1 MATKFLE
8 VWLNGCG
15 WCFVKFY
22 PAFFSRRNNEFMMV
36 INANPG
42 SRTQVEQAESILEV
56 VAARH
61 SSDSHIATI
70 IYNNHICLCN
80 LQQIT
85 IGACFALWDLGMS
98 RIPRI
103 GITSSI
109 STSRTRLRLMYP
121 FPVIL
126 DLSIAITTSRRSS
139 LKLIA
144 GDWCLRVNP
153 NGVDLNRNWDEHWEA
168 PCCTVDSVDVAIDVL
183 RCQIG
188 LGRKTWC
195 NCYNS
200 KTSR

>member
-1 MATKFLE
+1 MSYTLLARSRPFVSRKMHCMPLRWPPNSWKFGWMADVL
-8 VWLNGCG
+8 WSSILH
-15 WCFVKFY
+15 
-22 PAFFSRRNNEFMMV
+22 FSRRNNEFMMV

-109 STSRTRLRLMYP
+109 STSRTRLCLVYDIRIP
-121 FPVIL
+121 FQSYWIYQLPL
-126 DLSIAITTSRRSS
+126 PLQGGQA
-139 LKLIA
+139 
-144 GDWCLRVNP
+144 
-153 NGVDLNRNWDEHWEA
+153 
-168 PCCTVDSVDVAIDVL
+168 
-183 RCQIG
+183 
-188 LGRKTWC
+188 
-195 NCYNS
+195 
-200 KTSR
+200 